1 MMADELLVLGRQSL
15 PELVAYTLKLQERI
29 NALEEKDAQN
39 SRNSSKPPSSDG
51 YQKPAPKSLRKKSG
65 KKSGGQPGYNLLF
78 FTLMPQG
85 INWDGIE
92 FRTKRQTLITGI
104 KYNTS
109 MKSLARGLSK
119 RTESFEVL
127 GCNR

>member
-65 KKSGGQPGYNLLF
+65 KKSGGQPGHN
-78 FTLMPQG
+78 
-85 INWDGIE
+85 
-92 FRTKRQTLITGI
+92 
-104 KYNTS
+104 
-109 MKSLARGLSK
+109 
-119 RTESFEVL
+119 
-127 GCNR
+127 